1 MPKTNQKVEVVLD
14 DLTRQELEALVRN
27 GSAPARKVRQAR
39 VLLLADQDRREGLRP
54 DWYISERVGISL
66 RQICRIRQQFAH
78 KGLAATLG
86 RKQRSDAGI
95 PEKMDGRVEA
105 QLIALCCS
113 DPPKGRQRWTMQLL
127 ADELG
132 RLQVVTSICAETVR
146 QCLKKIGC
154 SPGVQSGSASRKKTA
169 LGSSPKWKK
178 SSTSTKNRTLKPRR

>member
-1 MPKTNQKVEVVLD
+1 MPRTNQKVEVVLD
-14 DLTRQELEALVRN
+14 DPTREQLEALVRN

-39 VLLLADQDRREGLRP
+39 VLLLADQDRREGHRP
-54 DWYISERVGISL
+54 DWYIAECVDISM
-66 RQICRIRQQFAH
+66 RQICRIRQQFVRE
-78 KGLAATLG
+78 GLVPTLG

-132 RLQVVTSICAETVR
+132 RLQIVTSICAETVR

-154 SPGVQSGSASRKKTA
+154 SPGVRSDSASRKKTE

-178 SSTSTKNRTLKPRR
+178 SSTSIKKRTTKPRR